1 MVGWLFWLPNI
12 IQYLLFSMCF
22 LKRDISKQYMSVLV
36 DKFLAVLNLTISIW
50 DNSCGNPHQ
59 NASQCFRF
67 SLWIQRKH
75 RSVNQRHQRGPRDP
89 ENCSVL
95 GGKDGRKPIDD
106 YPPIKTFISVDFQLL
121 HFSVSD
127 QQAFFA
133 CEASV
138 RRRRK
143 ITRRRSSWIDSSLT
157 SYGNLSW
164 GLAQDHPM
172 RSDSKR

>member
-1 MVGWLFWLPNI
+1 
-12 IQYLLFSMCF
+12 
-22 LKRDISKQYMSVLV
+22 
-36 DKFLAVLNLTISIW
+36 
-50 DNSCGNPHQ
+50 
-59 NASQCFRF
+59 
-67 SLWIQRKH
+67 
-75 RSVNQRHQRGPRDP
+75 
-89 ENCSVL
+89 
-95 GGKDGRKPIDD
+95 
-106 YPPIKTFISVDFQLL
+106 VDFQLL

-133 CEASV
+133 CEAGV